1 MSMPKLHVGY
11 FEIPE
16 KQKNKKK
23 KRWESFTE
31 KSERTFD
38 ILCTRK
44 EHENIPRV

>member
-23 KRWESFTE
+23 KKKTLGIIHR
-31 KSERTFD
+31 
-38 ILCTRK
+38 
-44 EHENIPRV
+44 